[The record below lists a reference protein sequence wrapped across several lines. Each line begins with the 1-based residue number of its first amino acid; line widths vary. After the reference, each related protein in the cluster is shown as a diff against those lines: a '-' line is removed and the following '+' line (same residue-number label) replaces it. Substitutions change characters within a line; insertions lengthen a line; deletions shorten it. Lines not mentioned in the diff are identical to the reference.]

1 MMTLLADGRPD
12 DEVLVQY
19 LLGTLPE
26 TEAERID
33 ELSIA
38 DDEVAWRM
46 RAVEN
51 DLVDAYVL
59 GQLAGA
65 TLDQFTS
72 RYLTSPIRRQRVE
85 FATTLL
91 SAQVRNVPTTRF
103 GVRRGVLPR
112 WALAAAALIAA
123 VGVGYLALENQR
135 LRDQVDETEAARTRG
150 EQTAEALRSE
160 LEQER
165 SASAAARSQLEQ
177 TRQPVPSARGRS
189 SIQALVLLPLRRG
202 AGDIPIVSI
211 APGTGELPLRLHLE
225 GGAFPRYQA
234 IVRDSATGQ
243 TVWRSGSLEARS
255 DGANRAVAVGVPV
268 RLLRSANYTVEVM
281 GLRRNDAAEL
291 ASSYAFRVMLE

>member
-1 MMTLLADGRPD
+1 
-12 DEVLVQY
+12 
-19 LLGTLPE
+19 
-26 TEAERID
+26 
-33 ELSIA
+33 
-38 DDEVAWRM
+38 
-46 RAVEN
+46 
-51 DLVDAYVL
+51 VL

-65 TLDQFTS
+65 TLEQFTS

-103 GVRRGVLPR
+103 GVRRSVLAQ
-112 WALAAAALIAA
+112 WALAAAMLFAA

-135 LRDQVDETEAARTRG
+135 LRDQVNEAEAAQTRG
-150 EQTAEALRSE
+150 EQTSEALRSE

-211 APGTGELPLRLHLE
+211 APGTGELPLRLRLE
-225 GGAFPRYQA
+225 GDAFPRYQA
-234 IVRDSATGQ
+234 VVRDSATGQ

>member
-26 TEAERID
+26 TDAERID

-38 DDEVAWRM
+38 DDEVAWRL

-51 DLVDAYVL
+51 DLVDACVL
-59 GQLAGA
+59 GQLSGA
-65 TLDQFTS
+65 TLEQFTS

-85 FATTLL
+85 FATALQSTQIR
-91 SAQVRNVPTTRF
+91 SAGAPGPV
-103 GVRRGVLPR
+103 VRRGVLPR

-135 LRDQVDETEAARTRG
+135 LRDQVNEAEAARTRG

-165 SASAAARSQLEQ
+165 SASAARSQLEQ
-177 TRQPVPSARGRS
+177 TRQPVPSARARS

-211 APGTGELPLRLHLE
+211 APGTGELPLRLRLE
-225 GGAFPRYQA
+225 GDAFPRYQA
-234 IVRDSATGQ
+234 VVRDSATGQ
-243 TVWRSGSLEARS
+243 RIWRSGSLEARS
-255 DGANRAVAVGVPV
+255 DGANRAVAVGVPT
-268 RLLRSANYTVEVM
+268 RLLRSAYYTVEVL